1 MGAFSGPER
10 NVSLQTTSGRSL
22 YSLGVVQD
30 GLVLNLDASK
40 FYSYPR
46 SGNTW
51 TDLSSNGNT
60 GTLVNGP
67 TYSSGNGGA
76 LTFDGVDDYGST
88 PSLFLFSGTKVFT
101 FEIWVN
107 FTSITGNFGNIN
119 KCAWLFAGGT
129 GSGSGQPEFGVYSAN
144 NTSFTP
150 NTINFGRGSGGTI
163 GSLSINV
170 SSLMSNGNW
179 YQIVLVR
186 SASNAQTVYLNAS
199 SIGTGN
205 VSNSFSN
212 GQPDFGALHGNPSY
226 EGYLNGKIS
235 TIKIYNR
242 ALTATEIAQNF
253 NATRSRF
260 GI

>member
-1 MGAFSGPER
+1 MALSHSP
-10 NVSLQTTSGRSL
+10 SLIL
-22 YSLGVVQD
+22 P
-30 GLVLNLDASK
+30 GLFLCLDAANSK
-40 FYSYPR
+40 SYPG
-46 SGNTW
+46 SGTTW
-51 TDLSSNGNT
+51 TDLSGNGNN
-60 GTLVNGP
+60 GTLVNGVG
-67 TYSSGNGGA
+67 YSGDNLGS
-76 LTFDGVDDYGST
+76 LVFDGVDDYGSI
-88 PSLFLFSGTKVFT
+88 PSPSPFSGTKVFT

-107 FTSITGNFGNIN
+107 FTSITGNFGSIN

-129 GSGSGQPEFGVYSAN
+129 GSGAGQPEFGVYSAN

-150 NTINFGRGSGGTI
+150 NTINFGRGAGGTI

-205 VSNSFSN
+205 VSNSFTD
-212 GQPDFGALHGNPSY
+212 GQTDFGALHVNSSY
-226 EGYLNGKIS
+226 DGYLNGKIS

-242 ALTATEIAQNF
+242 ALTAQEIQQNF
-253 NATRSRF
+253 NATKSRF
-260 GI
+260 GL

>member
-1 MGAFSGPER
+1 MSLIIKNSHFGPKL
-10 NVSLQTTSGRSL
+10 VT
-22 YSLGVVQD
+22 D
-30 GLVLNLDASK
+30 GLVLALDAGNLK
-40 FYSYPR
+40 SYPG
-46 SGNTW
+46 SGTAW
-51 TDLSSNGNT
+51 TDLSGNGNT
-60 GTLVNGP
+60 GTLVNGVG
-67 TYSSGNGGA
+67 YSGSNGGA
-76 LTFDGVDDYGST
+76 LTFDGVDDYGSI
-88 PSLFLFSGTKVFT
+88 PSPSPFSGTKVFT

-107 FTSITGNFGNIN
+107 FTSITGDFGNIN

-129 GSGSGQPEFGVYSAN
+129 GSGAGQPEFGVYSAN

-150 NTINFGRGSGGTI
+150 NTINFSRGGGATI

-205 VSNSFSN
+205 VSNSFTD
-212 GQPDFGALHGNPSY
+212 GQTDFGAIHGNSAY
-226 EGYLNGKIS
+226 DGYLNGKIS

-242 ALTATEIAQNF
+242 ALTSTEIQQNYL
-253 NATRSRF
+253 ATKSRYF
-260 GI
+260 